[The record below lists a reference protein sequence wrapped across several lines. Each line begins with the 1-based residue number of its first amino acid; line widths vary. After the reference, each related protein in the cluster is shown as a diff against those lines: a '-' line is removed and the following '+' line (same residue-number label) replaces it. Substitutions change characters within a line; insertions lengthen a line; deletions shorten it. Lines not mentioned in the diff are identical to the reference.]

1 MRLLLILLLFN
12 GHNLSAQGQFSN
24 YLPITEGNQVSYQ
37 TKTFDDTIWLS
48 REDTLAFRPRRQDY
62 RFKFR
67 VTEGTNVLF
76 DYSRRI
82 GGADPDFNCDFPKH
96 PLSLRDTGEIIICFP
111 GNIFNPPY
119 VHTRR
124 YVVNSNTEIRDTLTI
139 NRHFLWSDRDTICTN
154 IRLGDST
161 IRLVEHSISLRP
173 EIIFLNLHE
182 NEATSIDA
190 LKYFAD
196 SIPIN
201 YYYLEHGGERRID
214 FSNGRDLYSIDP
226 NRIYTENGRKATL
239 EENEQLDDFGLEVS
253 KELAQQL
260 IWKINKGQAIVSVHN
275 NTPDEY
281 SILSYLPEG
290 GEAENTGE
298 LFINEAAD
306 PDDFIYTTDSL
317 VYVAAK
323 RDCINVILQD
333 EETFVDDGSLSVYCG
348 MKNILYVN
356 VETEHDHLEEQIRL
370 IGWAKTVVEQ
380 IINTN
385 E

>member
-1 MRLLLILLLFN
+1 MRLLLILLLLN
-12 GHNLSAQGQFSN
+12 GHNLSAQGWFSN
-24 YLPITEGNQVSYQ
+24 YLPITEGNQISYQ
-37 TKTFDDTIWLS
+37 TKTFDDTLWIS
-48 REDTLAFRPRRQDY
+48 RVDSLAFRPRRKDY
-62 RFKFR
+62 RFQFL
-67 VTEGTNVLF
+67 VTEGVNVQF

-82 GGADPDFNCDFPKH
+82 GGAEPDFNCDFPKH
-96 PLSLRDTGEIIICFP
+96 FLSLGDSGEVTICFP
-111 GNIFNPPY
+111 GRIFQPPY
-119 VHTRR
+119 IHTCH
-124 YVVNSNTEIRDTLTI
+124 YVVNSNSQTRDTLTI

-154 IRLGDST
+154 IILGDSM
-161 IRLVEHSISLRP
+161 IRLVEHAVSMRP

-190 LKYFAD
+190 LKHFAD

-201 YYYLEHGGERRID
+201 YYYLEHGGERRVEY
-214 FSNGRDLYSIDP
+214 SNGRDHYSIDP

-239 EENEQLDDFGLEVS
+239 EDNNQLDEFGLKTSED
-253 KELAQQL
+253 LAQHL
-260 IWKINKGQAIVSVHN
+260 IWKALKGDAIISVHN

-290 GEAENTGE
+290 AEAANTGE
-298 LFINEAAD
+298 LFINEEAD

-317 VYVAAK
+317 VYAAAK
-323 RDCINVILQD
+323 RDCINVILQN
-333 EETFVDDGSLSVYCG
+333 EKTVVDDGSLSVYCG

-380 IINTN
+380 INIASR
-385 E
+385 